1 MINYNCFSEN
11 ESNSINDEKII
22 FLNKDN
28 NKEEKCLNNYYN
40 PFLIS
45 FSEFRDFDD
54 NLNCFSEKD
63 LKETSKY
70 NNFNLNNCI
79 KKDVNKHNNICKL
92 NNYKFNTNKSEK
104 IFDIKKKSKLGRPK
118 KISTKKGKHNK
129 FHKDNLIRKFK
140 AQFIQKIFNYIN
152 ISFLKSKKS
161 KKPIKILQKISA
173 SQTKSISKSDN
184 LLWLDSKIRTIFS
197 QKISSKIVIYESNY
211 NIKLIEKIYEKKEEI
226 EVIKILEKTVR
237 EMLIIYITDDKYNE
251 FPGIKT
257 IKDDIKK
264 FRQKKEPEEYIK
276 LYIYISNNFETI
288 FKNINERKKKL
299 KNIKSNK

>member
-1 MINYNCFSEN
+1 MN
-11 ESNSINDEKII
+11 
-22 FLNKDN
+22 
-28 NKEEKCLNNYYN
+28 
-40 PFLIS
+40 IS
-45 FSEFRDFDD
+45 
-54 NLNCFSEKD
+54 
-63 LKETSKY
+63 
-70 NNFNLNNCI
+70 
-79 KKDVNKHNNICKL
+79 
-92 NNYKFNTNKSEK
+92 
-104 IFDIKKKSKLGRPK
+104 
-118 KISTKKGKHNK
+118 
-129 FHKDNLIRKFK
+129 
-140 AQFIQKIFNYIN
+140 NYIN
-152 ISFLKSKKS
+152 ISFLKNKKS

-197 QKISSKIVIYESNY
+197 QKISSKIVIYKSNY

-299 KNIKSNK
+299 KNIKSNS